1 MTQDATSQRLKV
13 ISRVTRLSKATSP
26 CTASVVPTLGAAVFI
41 PNVLKNVQLLRKIKF
56 KTSKQ
61 LLTWWSGTCG
71 LIDNILQPARDSDGS
86 FLEILWPLTSFCDG
100 KRRFY
105 TTWIMG
111 LNKKH
116 TNLVITNFNAP
127 CWKVQPC
134 EQLKHLH
141 MPDHQM
147 KGSDPKMRKQD
158 CIFSG
163 HSDTFV
169 LNNLFRIT
177 QRESI
182 YVPSN

>member
-1 MTQDATSQRLKV
+1 MWFPRSEPLCLFQMYLKMF
-13 ISRVTRLSKATSP
+13 SCWGKSNSKHQNNPFPA
-26 CTASVVPTLGAAVFI
+26 
-41 PNVLKNVQLLRKIKF
+41 
-56 KTSKQ
+56 
-61 LLTWWSGTCG
+61 WWSGTCG

>member
-1 MTQDATSQRLKV
+1 MWFPRSEPLCLFQMYLKMC
-13 ISRVTRLSKATSP
+13 SCWGKSNSKHQNNF
-26 CTASVVPTLGAAVFI
+26 LHDGAARV
-41 PNVLKNVQLLRKIKF
+41 V
-56 KTSKQ
+56 
-61 LLTWWSGTCG
+61 W
-71 LIDNILQPARDSDGS
+71 LI
-86 FLEILWPLTSFCDG
+86 TSFNQHETLMAVFWRFCDLWHHSATE
-100 KRRFY
+100 KEDSTRNESL
-105 TTWIMG
+105 G